1 MKKLSSLL
9 MVMMMAA
16 TGLQAQLL
24 QMVNQQKDK
33 VIQNSIPRFLMKDD
47 VARFIAFNADT
58 TVMDIY
64 GKGFI
69 KERSIT
75 LSSQLREAIEKGRED
90 EYEGSPLRLEYH
102 NMDEGMSSEYNFS
115 GISQTLFN
123 TDDEFEF
130 ITLSIKETEEGEEG
144 SKYIRR
150 VPTTTVRN
158 ERGDVLFQFPEGEK
172 PRYLILFNDD
182 FYLSTTFSDGSRHGG
197 YKLYKI
203 NRNAPAAVLQLV
215 DNPMLLRVLNSHID
229 NKTTVFSLSEA
240 ADKHHTLSIV
250 AADGRMMTQNT
261 ISAGER
267 ETKVNTARWSAG
279 TYLYQLQKEGKNIES
294 GKFIVR

>member
-47 VARFIAFNADT
+47 VTRFIAFNEDT

-123 TDDEFEF
+123 TDDGFEF
-130 ITLSIKETEEGEEG
+130 ITQSIKETEEGEEG
-144 SKYIRR
+144 SNYILR

-158 ERGDVLFQFPEGEK
+158 ERGDVLFQFPAGEK
-172 PRYLILFNDD
+172 PEYLIQFNDE
-182 FYLSTTFSDGSRHGG
+182 FYLGTTISDGSRHGG

-203 NRNAPAAVLQLV
+203 NRNAPATVLQLV

-250 AADGRMMTQNT
+250 AADGRVMTQNT